1 MDKVV
6 HRAKVVVRVVVRVVL
21 KEEDL
26 LVTRGGCVKGVIEGL
41 PGVVVVVDRLLDK
54 EMGVGHHKGE
64 GHRVVVIHEGH
75 HLARDEELH
84 RVVVEETLEAH
95 HQTVVDV
102 GREDRVVVVVVVVVE
117 GEREERRLVVGE
129 TREAA
134 HHRMVVGVEIDGHH
148 LATESVSLEFQWL
161 RGRTT
166 GVGLTVV
173 AVGHQSDGRRAAME
187 WENRQGILIN
197 CPEQQTPKK

>member
-1 MDKVV
+1 VVVVDKVV

-26 LVTRGGCVKGVIEGL
+26 LVTRGGCVKGEIEGL

-102 GREDRVVVVVVVVVE
+102 GREDRVVVVVVE
-117 GEREERRLVVGE
+117 GEREERRRVVGE
-129 TREAA
+129 TREA
-134 HHRMVVGVEIDGHH
+134 HHRMVVGVEIGGHH
-148 LATESVSLEFQWL
+148 PATESVSLEFQWL

-187 WENRQGILIN
+187 WENRQGIQIN

>member
-6 HRAKVVVRVVVRVVL
+6 HRAKVRVVVRVVL

-102 GREDRVVVVVVVVVE
+102 GREDRVVVGREDRVVVE
-117 GEREERRLVVGE
+117 GEREERRRVVGE
-129 TREAA
+129 TREA
-134 HHRMVVGVEIDGHH
+134 HHRMVVGVEIGGHH
-148 LATESVSLEFQWL
+148 LVTESVSLEFQWL

>member
-26 LVTRGGCVKGVIEGL
+26 LVTRGGCVKGEIEGL

-102 GREDRVVVVVVVVVE
+102 GREDRVVVVVVE
-117 GEREERRLVVGE
+117 GEREERRRVVGE
-129 TREAA
+129 TREA
-134 HHRMVVGVEIDGHH
+134 HHRMVVGVEIGGHH
-148 LATESVSLEFQWL
+148 PATESVSLEFQWL

-187 WENRQGILIN
+187 WENRQGIQIN